1 VPTLTTSPTSANDN
15 ASWLDYLRTWA
26 ESASDTLITVGAISL
41 GAFILWMIGRLIIR
55 GIVRGISEGMDWT
68 EDRARGVL
76 TKVKLSRVEEESIQD
91 QLRDERR
98 VARAHTIGQVLRAGL
113 NVVIL
118 AIWVLTVLSETGI
131 SVAPILASAGI
142 VGVALG
148 FGAQTVVRDL
158 LAGLFILLEDQYGVG
173 DVVDTGEA
181 TGLVEEVGLRTTR
194 LRSLDGTVWFVPNG
208 EIRRVGNMS
217 QLYSRVF
224 IEVRFAFDTDIDAAR
239 DAMLDAARMTRD
251 NEDLKGAIIGEPEVA
266 GVESMDYQSV
276 MLRLLM
282 QVKPLTQWTLMRAIR
297 QNMRDLF
304 LERDI
309 HLAAPEG
316 SLIQSGKDLEPNK
329 AVLAKKRTPPARPAP
344 QARTTATKAAPAKP
358 APKKR

>member
-1 VPTLTTSPTSANDN
+1 MTSTTDDDGST
-15 ASWLDYLRTWA
+15 WLDQLRDWA
-26 ESASDTLITVGAISL
+26 ESVSDTLITVGIISL
-41 GAFILWMIGRLIIR
+41 GAFVLWVIGRLVIR
-55 GIVRGISEGMDWT
+55 GIVRGISSGIDWT
-68 EDRARGVL
+68 EDQARGVL
-76 TKVKLSRVEEESIQD
+76 TKVRLSQVEQQSIQD
-91 QLRDERR
+91 QLADERR

-113 NVVIL
+113 NLVIL
-118 AIWVLTVLSETGI
+118 VIWVLTILSELGV

-148 FGAQTVVRDL
+148 FGAQTLVRDV

-173 DVVDTGEA
+173 DVVDVGEA
-181 TGLVEEVGLRTTR
+181 SGLVEEVGLRVTR

-224 IEVRFAFDTDIDAAR
+224 IEVRFAYDTDIDAAR
-239 DAMLDAARMTRD
+239 EAMLEAAHMTR
-251 NEDLKGAIIGEPEVA
+251 EVKDLSSAIIGQPEVA

-276 MLRLLM
+276 MLRLIM

-304 LERDI
+304 LERGI
-309 HLAAPEG
+309 QLAAPEG
-316 SLIQSGKDLEPNK
+316 SLIQTRKERKPQ
-329 AVLAKKRTPPARPAP
+329 RPA
-344 QARTTATKAAPAKP
+344 AKTTPAPASRSAAKTRATTTKAPATKP
-358 APKKR
+358 APKQR